1 MASES
6 SSLLPCKVF
15 VLITLAIYSV
25 HCDNLCDTEQ
35 ERQTLTCI
43 CDNEF
48 YRCFI
53 LNQTALDV
61 WSFPNETHGINFFIV
76 NVGNTRFYL
85 SPSHLISALTHLLK
99 SFEIMSFNLT
109 KLDTNF
115 MQDKP
120 LLKTIDL
127 NNCEIN
133 SIETGAFNNLPNL
146 SVVNIHNSGVKYLR
160 PFMFNNTGTE
170 ELTLGGNLIDEID
183 TNAFSG
189 LKFLTL
195 LKLDSN
201 NIQTIQ
207 SGTFRGLPMLK
218 ELNLKNNK
226 IISIANNAFISNPNL
241 KFIDLSWNPLESI
254 NLNIFVRQS
263 NLALNISAGQLSKV
277 LSTVRP
283 RRFAKLILRDNS
295 IETIPNVRHELA
307 YDLNLNGKLHYL
319 SCAHI

>member
-263 NLALNISAGQLSKV
+263 NKALTDACVYPS
-277 LSTVRP
+277 
-283 RRFAKLILRDNS
+283 
-295 IETIPNVRHELA
+295 
-307 YDLNLNGKLHYL
+307 YD
-319 SCAHI
+319 